1 MDGIH
6 DLGGKQGFGAVL
18 RESDEPVFHA
28 RWESRVFG
36 LNLVG
41 AGGAAR
47 NRASTAIHGDM
58 SAPVGRW

>member
-6 DLGGKQGFGAVL
+6 DLGGKQGFGTVV
-18 RESDEPVFHA
+18 RETDEPVFHA

-41 AGGAAR
+41 DALSDLANPR
-47 NRASTAIHGDM
+47 RTDRS
-58 SAPVGRW
+58 GRVA